1 MNRHG
6 WLVRL
11 AGVMV
16 ASVLAGCTSLGPPPS
31 PSPSPS
37 ASPSPSF
44 SDAEAIS
51 SLEYAMQTFMDQ
63 DAVAVLAQLRWPGG
77 EWSKAYG
84 VRDLDTR
91 QPARPQDRVPV
102 SSVTKTMTAVSVLKL
117 VDDGLIALDDPVN
130 GLLESFGVG
139 LKPPVQ
145 ITLRQLLSQASGM
158 PDYRDV
164 MIRSLEDFVSAS
176 SQGLTTPQA
185 LRLAGTL
192 PWEARTVGLFQYS
205 DSNNLALGLILEK
218 FRGKSYPQILRDDI
232 ISPLGLTHTTIDED
246 APDAPDLIKGHVS
259 VRGKR
264 VTGGP
269 VLEQLGSPL
278 PVVVSTMA
286 DVNDFMAA
294 LFGGRVLSAN
304 SLTEMK
310 KVVIG
315 PFALG
320 LVKWSPDCGGAPR
333 FFTKGGFLDF
343 RTVAL
348 SSDDGRYQASM
359 AVSPAPEPSL
369 RAGEDLVDERDLM
382 SSQMLSALMEVQDR
396 LCG

>member
-6 WLVRL
+6 WLVRQAVVL
-11 AGVMV
+11 V
-16 ASVLAGCTSLGPPPS
+16 ASVLAGSVLSGCTSPGPPPS
-31 PSPSPS
+31 PSPSPT
-37 ASPSPSF
+37 F

-51 SLEYAMQTFMDQ
+51 SLEYAMQSFMDQ

-77 EWSKAYG
+77 EWSQAYG

-91 QPARPQDRVPV
+91 QPAQPQDRVPV

-139 LKPPVQ
+139 LKPPVP
-145 ITLRQLLSQASGM
+145 ISLRQLLSHTSGM

-164 MIRSLEDFVSAS
+164 MFRSLEDFVSAS
-176 SQGLTTPQA
+176 SQGLTTLEA
-185 LRLAGTL
+185 LRLSGTL

-218 FRGKSYPQILRDDI
+218 FRGKTYAQVLRDDI
-232 ISPLGLTHTTIDED
+232 VAPLQLTHTTIGEEVS
-246 APDAPDLIKGHVS
+246 DAPDLLRGYVS

-269 VLEQLGSPL
+269 TLEQLGSPL
-278 PVVVSTMA
+278 PIVVSTTS
-286 DVNDFMAA
+286 DINDFMSA
-294 LFGGRVLSAN
+294 LFGGRVLSSSA
-304 SLTEMK
+304 LAEMK

-320 LVKWSPDCGGAPR
+320 LVKWSPDCTGAPR

-369 RAGEDLVDERDLM
+369 RAGEDLVDDRDLT
-382 SSQMLSALMEVQDR
+382 SSQMLSALMEAQDR

>member
-11 AGVMV
+11 AVVLV
-16 ASVLAGCTSLGPPPS
+16 ASVLAGSVLSGCTSPGPS

-37 ASPSPSF
+37 PTF

-51 SLEYAMQTFMDQ
+51 SLEYAMQSFMDQ

-77 EWSKAYG
+77 EWSQAYG
-84 VRDLDTR
+84 VHDLDTR
-91 QPARPQDRVPV
+91 QLAQPQDRVPV

-139 LKPPVQ
+139 LKPPVP
-145 ITLRQLLSQASGM
+145 ITLRQLLSHTSGM

-164 MIRSLEDFVSAS
+164 MFRSLEDFVSAS
-176 SQGLTTPQA
+176 SQGLTTLEA
-185 LRLAGTL
+185 LRLSDTL

-218 FRGKSYPQILRDDI
+218 FRGKTYPQVLRHDI
-232 ISPLGLTHTTIDED
+232 IAPLELTHTTIGEEVSDG
-246 APDAPDLIKGHVS
+246 PDLLRGYVS

-269 VLEQLGSPL
+269 TLEQLGSPL
-278 PVVVSTMA
+278 PIVVSTTS
-286 DVNDFMAA
+286 DINDFMAA
-294 LFGGRVLSAN
+294 LFGGRVLSSSA
-304 SLTEMK
+304 LAEMK
-310 KVVIG
+310 TVVIG

-320 LVKWSPDCGGAPR
+320 LVKWSPDCSGAPR

-382 SSQMLSALMEVQDR
+382 SSQMLSALMEAQDR